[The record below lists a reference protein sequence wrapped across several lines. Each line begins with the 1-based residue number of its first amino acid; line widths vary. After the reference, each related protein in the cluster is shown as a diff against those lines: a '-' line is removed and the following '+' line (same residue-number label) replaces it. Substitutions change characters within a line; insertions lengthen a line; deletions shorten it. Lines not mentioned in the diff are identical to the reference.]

1 MEGNYALRL
10 IKRADY
16 CALTSS
22 DTGLDVAHVVYS
34 LMYVHVAWS
43 WPVAVARAAY
53 SRAFVRRR
61 VVQLSRAGP
70 GPGAPGELDHRVP
83 RCLSSAVY
91 VLDVGPWPQLS
102 AASAARVAA

>member
-16 CALTSS
+16 CALTSL
-22 DTGLDVAHVVYS
+22 DTGLDVAHVAYTCS

-53 SRAFVRRR
+53 SRALARH
-61 VVQLSRAGP
+61 RAVEG
-70 GPGAPGELDHRVP
+70 GAG
-83 RCLSSAVY
+83 
-91 VLDVGPWPQLS
+91 G
-102 AASAARVAA
+102 ARQA

>member
-1 MEGNYALRL
+1 ML
-10 IKRADY
+10 
-16 CALTSS
+16 
-22 DTGLDVAHVVYS
+22 HVVYS

-43 WPVAVARAAY
+43 WPVAWRAPHTH
-53 SRAFVRRR
+53 VRLCCAA
-61 VVQLSRAGP
+61 LSRAGPGP

>member
-16 CALTSS
+16 CALTSL

-34 LMYVHVAWS
+34 LIYVHVAWS

-53 SRAFVRRR
+53 SRALARRCA
-61 VVQLSRAGP
+61 VEG

-83 RCLSSAVY
+83 RPMCMCLGSATR
-91 VLDVGPWPQLS
+91 PKI
-102 AASAARVAA
+102 

>member
-16 CALTSS
+16 GALTSL
-22 DTGLDVAHVVYS
+22 DTGLDVAHVAYS

-53 SRAFVRRR
+53 SRALVRRHAVEGGAGR
-61 VVQLSRAGP
+61 GAGGAWRA
-70 GPGAPGELDHRVP
+70 
-83 RCLSSAVY
+83 
-91 VLDVGPWPQLS
+91 
-102 AASAARVAA
+102 

>member
-16 CALTSS
+16 CALTSL
-22 DTGLDVAHVVYS
+22 DTGLDVAHVHVAYS

-53 SRAFVRRR
+53 SRALARRCA
-61 VVQLSRAGP
+61 VEGGGGDAGRTLP
-70 GPGAPGELDHRVP
+70 P
-83 RCLSSAVY
+83 RTASDVY
-91 VLDVGPWPQLS
+91 VLDVGPWP
-102 AASAARVAA
+102 